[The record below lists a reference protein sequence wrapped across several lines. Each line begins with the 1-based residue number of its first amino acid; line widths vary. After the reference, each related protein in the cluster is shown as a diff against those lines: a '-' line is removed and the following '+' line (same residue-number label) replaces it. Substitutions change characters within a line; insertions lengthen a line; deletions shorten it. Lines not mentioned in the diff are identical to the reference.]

1 MRIGELGGVLAI
13 HDVRGRGGK
22 EGGWLNS
29 VRVTYRFGGG
39 VEGLGEGRL

>member
-1 MRIGELGGVLAI
+1 MRIVGEFGGILAV
-13 HDVRGRGGK
+13 HNVRRSGE

-39 VEGLGEGRL
+39 VRGLGKGRR